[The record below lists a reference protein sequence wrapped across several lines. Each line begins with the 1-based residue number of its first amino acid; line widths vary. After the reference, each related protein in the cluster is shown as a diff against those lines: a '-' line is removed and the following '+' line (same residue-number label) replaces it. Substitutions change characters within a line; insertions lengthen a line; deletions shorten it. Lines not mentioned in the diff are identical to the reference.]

1 MAYWKAACD
10 LEIKDALEDDGVDVE
25 GLLLQHHFD
34 LDPYHS
40 AEHYY
45 QQLVDAAVLDAVP
58 DCGPVCAAHPIDW
71 QLGPDGEEGFS
82 DIQRGAI
89 RQATAKLILQHQ
101 DGDGLYMTQTAGVCP
116 RGCATGPDKPQ
127 APKPT
132 GASCSRGCCD
142 TACTPKQ
149 APATTPGSA
158 LGPLRPV
165 LAVPTGQI
173 AVVLDTS
180 GSMGQEDHAQAFS
193 EIDAVLTK
201 AVPGVAVTVLSVDD
215 DIDSIRRVT
224 HTRQIAPLGGG
235 GTDMAAGIES
245 VAQACPAAIVVI
257 TDGYT
262 RWPPSPPRARAV

>member
-1 MAYWKAACD
+1 MPA
-10 LEIKDALEDDGVDVE
+10 
-25 GLLLQHHFD
+25 GL
-34 LDPYHS
+34 
-40 AEHYY
+40 
-45 QQLVDAAVLDAVP
+45 
-58 DCGPVCAAHPIDW
+58 
-71 QLGPDGEEGFS
+71 
-82 DIQRGAI
+82 RGWA
-89 RQATAKLILQHQ
+89 RQA
-101 DGDGLYMTQTAGVCP
+101 AGVKADWCQLLAG
-116 RGCATGPDKPQ
+116 R
-127 APKPT
+127 
-132 GASCSRGCCD
+132 CD

-193 EIDAVLTK
+193 EIDAVLAK

-235 GTDMAAGIES
+235 GTDMAAGIETVAQACPAAIVVITDMAAGIET

-262 RWPPSPPRARAV
+262 RWPPSPPPGARCVIAALTRTGWMH